1 MSLPSINAVLS
12 EMGINDLGMAS
23 VDQKERALAEAMR
36 RDLPLAVNYLHDQ
49 THEMIRSGTT
59 QYWSED
65 PKSPLGQQLIRVFAG
80 TALRQVAKKYF
91 CHGRE
96 LVFFNCCG
104 GAIGDKEMDFDDI
117 LSRQIQSQNG
127 EVAKPD
133 C

>member
-1 MSLPSINAVLS
+1 
-12 EMGINDLGMAS
+12 MGIADVGAAS
-23 VDQKERALAEAMR
+23 VNQKEKALVEAMR
-36 RDLPLAVNYLHDQ
+36 RDLPLAVEYLHAQ
-49 THEMIRSGTT
+49 THGAMKSGTT
-59 QYWSED
+59 AYWSED

-80 TALRQVAKKYF
+80 TALRHIARKHF

-104 GAIGDKEMDFDDI
+104 GAIGDKEMDLGDI